1 MGKQLIKDT
10 KHLKQLIAQ
19 AKSESN
25 HQSSNA
31 SQLLQIE
38 SLSLQIHEKYLASTI
53 KQEKIND
60 SILSLQL
67 QLEENI
73 SISNYYKDALIRL
86 LIPQKFSLTLVYKAQ
101 GNIPYIK
108 GRVYWDNKQRE
119 VQIGSIANVMTQI
132 KYLCED
138 GLMPHIKGIEKKTID
153 WDNIKANP
161 KIESAVQYI
170 GKIKFRQYLLKHFNF
185 PKEKSHSAQLLQGDF
200 IINKDEDKSDTDEHT
215 QNLMESKDWYSIW
228 RKDNL

>member
-10 KHLKQLIAQ
+10 KHLKQLITQ

-25 HQSSNA
+25 HQSSNI

-38 SLSLQIHEKYLASTI
+38 SLSLQIHEKYLTSI
-53 KQEKIND
+53 SEQEKINA
-60 SILSLQL
+60 SILSLQVKL
-67 QLEENI
+67 DVNI
-73 SISNYYKDALIRL
+73 RTSDYYKDALIRL

-101 GNIPYIK
+101 SNIPYIK

-119 VQIGSIANVMTQI
+119 VQIGSITNVMSQI
-132 KYLCED
+132 KCLCKD
-138 GLMPHIKGIEKKTID
+138 GLMPLVKGIEKKNIQWED
-153 WDNIKANP
+153 IKASP
-161 KIESAVQYI
+161 EIESAVKYV
-170 GKIKFRQYLLKHFNF
+170 GKIKFRQYLLKHFKF
-185 PKEKSHSAQLLQGDF
+185 PKEKSRSAQLLQGDF
-200 IINKDEDKSDTDEHT
+200 ISNKDEDKPDTDEYS